1 MEIAFLIIKRK
12 ELDING
18 TATSKNGGSKPK
30 TDIESDWD
38 SKFLLP
44 RLYYVHCLQ
53 VAFTILEGGLWGYP
67 YIKISPYR

>member
-30 TDIESDWD
+30 TDIESD
-38 SKFLLP
+38 
-44 RLYYVHCLQ
+44 
-53 VAFTILEGGLWGYP
+53 
-67 YIKISPYR
+67 

>member
-30 TDIESDWD
+30 RDIESD
-38 SKFLLP
+38 
-44 RLYYVHCLQ
+44 
-53 VAFTILEGGLWGYP
+53 
-67 YIKISPYR
+67 